1 MHTTCLISRHTLA
14 HISRLSLKSQDFP
27 PRPIWSDIIPLSV
40 KDRSSAISPPLHP
53 FHQPLLAVLDV
64 AVVLI
69 PTLRRSAVSTTTVA
83 ENITLK
89 DSANGGG
96 CSLGGCIIGVSGA
109 GSLCVHALGLCMYV
123 GGTVGGQCMHA
134 LMHSQ
139 LHTLMLRSVCASEM
153 QSFHDR
159 VRDCEFHSF
168 LMKENDS
175 NWSKMLRV
183 DYLCTSCHGTP

>member
-1 MHTTCLISRHTLA
+1 MLNISPHTRTHQSLVTEKPGFSSPADLIRHHTPLRE
-14 HISRLSLKSQDFP
+14 RLLVSDF
-27 PRPIWSDIIPLSV
+27 
-40 KDRSSAISPPLHP
+40 PPLHP
-53 FHQPLLAVLDV
+53 FHQPLQAVLAV

-69 PTLRRSAVSTTTVA
+69 PTLRCSAVSTTTVA
-83 ENITLK
+83 ENITQK

-96 CSLGGCIIGVSGA
+96 CCLGGCIIGVSGA

-123 GGTVGGQCMHA
+123 GGTVGGHCMHA

-139 LHTLMLRSVCASEM
+139 LHTLMLRSVCASEV

-168 LMKENDS
+168 LMKENGS
-175 NWSKMLRV
+175 N
-183 DYLCTSCHGTP
+183 

>member
-1 MHTTCLISRHTLA
+1 MLNISPHTHTHQSLVTEKPGFSSPADLIRHHTPLRE
-14 HISRLSLKSQDFP
+14 RLLVSDF
-27 PRPIWSDIIPLSV
+27 
-40 KDRSSAISPPLHP
+40 PPLHP
-53 FHQPLLAVLDV
+53 FHQPLQAVLAV

-83 ENITLK
+83 ENITQK

-96 CSLGGCIIGVSGA
+96 CCLGGCIIGVSGA

-123 GGTVGGQCMHA
+123 GGTVGGHCMHA

-139 LHTLMLRSVCASEM
+139 LHTLMLRSVCASEV

-168 LMKENDS
+168 LMKENGS
-175 NWSKMLRV
+175 N
-183 DYLCTSCHGTP
+183 